1 MRAPRVIHPSCLLCG
16 QAAPVLALAL
26 LIVLGLSACGT
37 FAAPTDKHMSYAVVQ
52 ALNPGVDGE
61 WVLSEYPYA
70 REVQRRPD
78 GSLQRLGYWVDD
90 PQGKSRPLMLHF
102 DAAGVLVQKQYGG
115 PHVRPPERQDNGF
128 SFGG

>member
-1 MRAPRVIHPSCLLCG
+1 MRAPSVIQPSRPLCR

-26 LIVLGLSACGT
+26 LVVLGLSGCGT

-78 GSLQRLGYWVDD
+78 GSLRSLGYWVDD

-115 PHVRPPERQDNGF
+115 PHVRPPERQENGF